1 MGLLA
6 TPVYA
11 GDTPPAK
18 SETTDKASTPASQSG
33 MTAQPGAATD
43 KKPEAEKG
51 STLTND
57 KDKLSYSFG
66 QNIGKSF
73 KQQEIEVNLEIFVK
87 GIQDALAGREP
98 LLNQQEMGQVLMTFQ
113 KDRMAKMTAKHK
125 MEGDKNL
132 KEGETFLAENKKKE
146 GVTTLPSGLQYKV
159 VQSGKGK
166 TPKATDK
173 VTTHY
178 KGTLIDGTV
187 FDSSYDRKEPTTFPV
202 NGVIKGWTEALQ
214 LMKEGDKW
222 QLFVPAQLGYGERGA
237 GGKIGPNA
245 TLIFDIELIKVEPA
259 EAAEKDKTPTLKL
272 ETPDKGKE
280 GEPKKEDKP
289 AKEDQPAD
297 AKPAAEAKPADQ
309 SK

>member
-1 MGLLA
+1 MKLRLISYLIMGLLA
-6 TPVYA
+6 APVYA
-11 GDTPPAK
+11 EDTKAIKTDSADKAPAPASQSSTATPPAK
-18 SETTDKASTPASQSG
+18 ATDKTPAASQPADKASP
-33 MTAQPGAATD
+33 
-43 KKPEAEKG
+43 
-51 STLTND
+51 LTND

-73 KQQEIEVNLEIFVK
+73 KQQEIEINLEIFVK
-87 GIQDALAGREP
+87 GIKDALAGSEP

-125 MEGDKNL
+125 MEADKNL

-159 VQSGKGK
+159 IKSGTGK

-178 KGTLIDGTV
+178 RGTLIDGTV

-214 LMKEGDKW
+214 LMKEGDQW

-245 TLIFDIELIKVEPA
+245 TLIFEIELIKVEPA
-259 EAAEKDKTPTLKL
+259 EATEKDKTPSLKL
-272 ETPDKGKE
+272 EIPDKGKE
-280 GEPKKEDKP
+280 GEAKKEEKS
-289 AKEDQPAD
+289 
-297 AKPAAEAKPADQ
+297 

>member
-6 TPVYA
+6 TPVGA
-11 GDTPPAK
+11 GGTGDTSAAK
-18 SETTDKASTPASQSG
+18 SEAADKAPAPASQSSA
-33 MTAQPGAATD
+33 TAQPGTATD
-43 KKPEAEKG
+43 KKPAEKA

-73 KQQEIEVNLEIFVK
+73 KQQEIEINLEIFVK
-87 GIQDALAGREP
+87 GVQDALAGSEP
-98 LLNQQEMGQVLMTFQ
+98 LLNQQEMGQVLMAFQ

-125 MEGDKNL
+125 TEADKNL

-159 VQSGKGK
+159 VKSGTGK

-178 KGTLIDGTV
+178 RGTLIDGTV
-187 FDSSYDRKEPTTFPV
+187 FDSSYDRKEPTSFPV

-237 GGKIGPNA
+237 GGKIGANA
-245 TLIFDIELIKVEPA
+245 TLIFDIELLKVEPA
-259 EAAEKDKTPTLKL
+259 EAAEKEKTPSLKL
-272 ETPDKGKE
+272 EIPEKGKE
-280 GEPKKEDKP
+280 GESKKEEKSP
-289 AKEDQPAD
+289 K
-297 AKPAAEAKPADQ
+297 
-309 SK
+309 